1 MPKPNLEAC
10 YSMTGNPRSG
20 TDEVTI
26 ALEADD
32 EKFREPDPRR
42 GLVGVLRTLFDAITR
57 RQPPS
62 ESIRRDPSDCELP
75 ALSDPVRAGRLAPR
89 CGAMR
94 NSLLQRQAESH
105 LVYRRWPRWG
115 ACVCRTEQPV

>member
-10 YSMTGNPRSG
+10 YSMTGNTRSG

-26 ALEADD
+26 ALRADD
-32 EKFREPDPRR
+32 ERFREPDPRR
-42 GLVGVLRTLFDAITR
+42 GLVGVLRTLFDTITR

-75 ALSDPVRAGRLAPR
+75 ALSDPVRAGRLASPVR
-89 CGAMR
+89 GHAQQLAAKTGRIAFGVQKVAAVGSMR
-94 NSLLQRQAESH
+94 LPN
-105 LVYRRWPRWG
+105 
-115 ACVCRTEQPV
+115 